1 METKGITWE
10 LGNENETKRA
20 REETKGVSKMVL
32 EDLEMIIQLQHTGLL
47 SVLEESLKEVP
58 LDEEDGFLLGSVI
71 QKLQGERGS
80 LESSLDEIKGIHR
93 CQLKHLEVPEL
104 EKPPIEIGLSGT
116 EEINQE
122 EVLQTVTVCLADVK
136 KDIRSWVEPMK
147 AEYISLTQETQAVE
161 PVHVGDLDPNHTEFV
176 PGKMVCVI
184 GVYAS
189 GADGTLIRTVIR
201 HAALRKWGISTT
213 DIKTAFLL
221 APRVL
226 GSRLPIRE
234 RFVLSP
240 QPFSLPRGFVKP
252 PKGGRSN
259 GLCMDYPQVRRFGP
273 FIAIK
278 Q

>member
-1 METKGITWE
+1 
-10 LGNENETKRA
+10 
-20 REETKGVSKMVL
+20 
-32 EDLEMIIQLQHTGLL
+32 
-47 SVLEESLKEVP
+47 
-58 LDEEDGFLLGSVI
+58 
-71 QKLQGERGS
+71 
-80 LESSLDEIKGIHR
+80 
-93 CQLKHLEVPEL
+93 
-104 EKPPIEIGLSGT
+104 
-116 EEINQE
+116 
-122 EVLQTVTVCLADVK
+122 
-136 KDIRSWVEPMK
+136 MK

-221 APRVL
+221 APRVTVANQ
-226 GSRLPIRE
+226 RE
-234 RFVLSP
+234 VVLSP
-240 QPFSLPRGFVKP
+240 QPFSFPRGFVKP